1 MFDGFLFTNKFRI
14 WTRKRTE
21 ERERGFPCKKWKI
34 VKLDFFENV
43 LHSGFD
49 IFQNCYKGNRKRSGI
64 KVYETLLKLPM
75 TQFGFLKNFEK
86 KGKIVKLDFFF
97 VWHSRFDIFQ
107 NSCKEN
113 RERSG
118 KDLRNFLKTCHD
130 AIWFFENF
138 SKSSFLIF
146 RIFHLL
152 PPRIEKRVSLRVGF

>member
-1 MFDGFLFTNKFRI
+1 
-14 WTRKRTE
+14 
-21 ERERGFPCKKWKI
+21 
-34 VKLDFFENV
+34 LDFFENV
-43 LHSGFD
+43 WHSGFH
-49 IFQNCYKGNRKRSGI
+49 IFQNCYKGNRKRNGI
-64 KVYETLLKLPM
+64 KVYEHFLKLPM

-86 KGKIVKLDFFF
+86 NGKIVKLDFFF

-130 AIWFFENF
+130 AIWYFENF

-152 PPRIEKRVSLRVGF
+152 PPRIEKTGQLEGWVLKCFASFGLRYKSGGATPCAKI